1 MGLYGARGT
10 YRFTRFRRTG
20 GNVHDQR
27 HQTVPRQCGLQQSCQ
42 FTERRE
48 VRGWGEGGKR
58 RERRGNTER
67 RTTERRL
74 LDVAVR
80 LPTNSAK
87 PWHTTTNSKTNSKTN
102 TLQPYIPA
110 AAALVTHQS
119 RHGMWIFTFLL
130 FLLLSNTLLFRP
142 NLLITV
148 PKQLKLVLMYRASL
162 NTNPLGLVLDAPAT
176 QTQHRR
182 RQNTE
187 TTWSTFECSKT

>member
-1 MGLYGARGT
+1 MGR
-10 YRFTRFRRTG
+10 
-20 GNVHDQR
+20 D
-27 HQTVPRQCGLQQSCQ
+27 
-42 FTERRE
+42 ERDE
-48 VRGWGEGGKR
+48 S
-58 RERRGNTER
+58 NTER

-74 LDVAVR
+74 LDVADR
-80 LPTNSAK
+80 LPTKSAK
-87 PWHTTTNSKTNSKTN
+87 PWHTTTNSKTNSKPN
-102 TLQPYIPA
+102 TLQYIPA